1 MVKKRHQIA
10 RENYATFFGFIFG
23 LSCFGKRDSLLHGE
37 LSGAATE
44 GAVGTSGCGFGFASG
59 GAIGYAEAGS
69 HPFAGAR

>member
-1 MVKKRHQIA
+1 LPPKSTP
-10 RENYATFFGFIFG
+10 YFGDLFWGFPV
-23 LSCFGKRDSLLHGE
+23 LGKEILHGE
-37 LSGAATE
+37 LSGAAAE